1 VANQGLAVVARRRQ
15 GPLWAHPPLP
25 AQALGL
31 LEGGL
36 DVGNADIEEHVAVIA
51 RASADATRDPSP
63 VAGRDAV
70 HEAVVAR
77 LRHRLGDRGA
87 DVELP
92 AEQFAEV
99 TPQVCRILPDDLEV
113 HHWLSMVTPFRAGR
127 LAAMRHR
134 SSNDDRRTG

>member
-1 VANQGLAVVARRRQ
+1 ML
-15 GPLWAHPPLP
+15 PPN
-25 AQALGL
+25 
-31 LEGGL
+31 EGGR

-63 VAGRDAV
+63 VAGRDAL

-99 TPQVCRILPDDLEV
+99 TPQIRRILPDDLEV
-113 HHWLSMVTPFRAGR
+113 HHWLSHAYSLPRRQPASY
-127 LAAMRHR
+127 AAQVQQR
-134 SSNDDRRTG
+134 